1 MEGRLEKAQTEL
13 KSEILNAQLA
23 REQRLEK
30 AQTELKSEIL
40 NAQTELKSEI
50 RNAQTEFKSEIRN
63 AQLAQELRLE
73 KAQTEYRIEL
83 GKNIDSNNYKLLFM
97 ISGIMFASLA
107 VFESVGIFIEYPW
120 RSSPRA
126 TRS

>member
-13 KSEILNAQLA
+13 KSEIRN
-23 REQRLEK
+23 

-40 NAQTELKSEI
+40 NAQ
-50 RNAQTEFKSEIRN
+50 
-63 AQLAQELRLE
+63 LAQEVRLE
-73 KAQTEYRIEL
+73 KAQTEFRKEL
-83 GKNIDSNNYKLLFM
+83 GKNYDSNNYKLLFM

-120 RSSPRA
+120 RTSPRA

>member
-23 REQRLEK
+23 QEVRLEK
-30 AQTELKSEIL
+30 AQTE
-40 NAQTELKSEI
+40 
-50 RNAQTEFKSEIRN
+50 F
-63 AQLAQELRLE
+63 
-73 KAQTEYRIEL
+73 RIEL
-83 GKNIDSNNYKLLFM
+83 CKNIDSNNYKLLFM

-120 RSSPRA
+120 RSRPRA
-126 TRS
+126 TFP